1 MSIKTINFTP
11 PEELNHLYEIF
22 GQGNHAALFQL
33 LTDSLNI
40 LHNRSQMLLSLI
52 AICLTITGFS
62 GPSIAA
68 VGPAERLF
76 LGLGLT
82 FVLASALII
91 LVGPLQ
97 IRWATE
103 ERAEDLNQAL
113 TRLIERRN
121 QRTRRYHLATFCL
134 IVGLSGYVAA
144 LLAFLLQAKP

>member
-1 MSIKTINFTP
+1 M
-11 PEELNHLYEIF
+11 
-22 GQGNHAALFQL
+22 
-33 LTDSLNI
+33 
-40 LHNRSQMLLSLI
+40 
-52 AICLTITGFS
+52 
-62 GPSIAA
+62 
-68 VGPAERLF
+68 
-76 LGLGLT
+76 
-82 FVLASALII
+82 LASALII